1 MCETI
6 SIRRKLKYI
15 FKKSNENLQFLEDLH
30 ILDLPSVVDIIH
42 AKSESCVCL
51 FIFLPTDQKYLRLLY
66 EFFQIY
72 KINLHTKYLV
82 RREILS

>member
-30 ILDLPSVVDIIH
+30 ILDLPSLLSVSGGDY
-42 AKSESCVCL
+42 SCKVRVMRM
-51 FIFLPTDQKYLRLLY
+51 FVYYFTYRSKIFKTSL
-66 EFFQIY
+66 
-72 KINLHTKYLV
+72 
-82 RREILS
+82 

>member
-30 ILDLPSVVDIIH
+30 ILDLPSLLSV
-42 AKSESCVCL
+42 SGGYYSCKVRVMRM
-51 FIFLPTDQKYLRLLY
+51 FVYIFTYGS
-66 EFFQIY
+66 
-72 KINLHTKYLV
+72 KIFKTSV
-82 RREILS
+82 